1 MSTVIF
7 IVAMAVI
14 VLLGAWW
21 LKRERAKQKEELL
34 AKGRIAQG
42 SLEQVEEELRKVK
55 PRAKRKRKRAVRGL
69 DGQKIDLIEP
79 DQLMLDN
86 WLKRVTVLVNS
97 LLQAVRE
104 HQRAKEE
111 KSRLDERAEQ
121 LKSGPLSVQPRLCTS
136 QEAAAQWLQA
146 VRQACLDCRES
157 SERAQEAGAAAA
169 KAQRQVED
177 LLRELFHKKMEAE
190 GWELYRAPESFHQS
204 LSMVGIL
211 ATEIDR
217 SYCVFDS
224 MKAEAADSK
233 IKPSKPWPRP
243 PAYEPP
249 QLSETAEAE
258 LGKMAALINQALGD
272 LVAILAWQPEA
283 TVLQNGYN
291 SKAKEPEVEK
301 PSRPVEVEIDS
312 LLATLDKWAS
322 ELYAAE
328 QKAAAMA
335 VQIGSRLD
343 AMQERLSQLHDG
355 LADLE
360 DHEVTR
366 QQSIERHALNTAHLL
381 LSWQA
386 SGIRSALS
394 VLLKTRSTLKSKAET
409 SASSTAA
416 AQGRAEHE
424 ALTSLRNN
432 MRKACFAFA
441 QLTTAKQALERAKA
455 NRPTLA
461 QVVAPSLNQTSA
473 AAFLNTHARMSEI
486 SARNQLKT
494 KQHGGR
500 VNEAQAQVNE
510 RSKLVQAAL
519 KSADTAL
526 KAAIDKNQ
534 GGNADLAIAIK
545 AAAQLLG
552 KVLKD

>member
-7 IVAMAVI
+7 IVTMAVI
-14 VLLGAWW
+14 VLMGAWW

-97 LLQAVRE
+97 LLQTVRE
-104 HQRAKEE
+104 HQQAKAE

-157 SERAQEAGAAAA
+157 SEQAQEAGAAAD
-169 KAQRQVED
+169 KVQRQVED

-211 ATEIDR
+211 ASEIDR
-217 SYCVFDS
+217 GYHVFDS
-224 MKAEAADSK
+224 MKAEAADRK

-258 LGKMAALINQALGD
+258 LGKMAALIEEALSD
-272 LVAILAWQPEA
+272 LVAVLPRQPEA
-283 TVLQNGYN
+283 TVLQNSYN
-291 SKAKEPEVEK
+291 AKAKEPEVEK
-301 PSRPVEVEIDS
+301 PNRPLQDEIDS
-312 LLATLDKWAS
+312 LLDTLDQWAK
-322 ELYAAE
+322 ELYGAE

-335 VQIGSRLD
+335 VLIGGRLD
-343 AMQERLSQLHDG
+343 AMQERLSQVHDG
-355 LADLE
+355 LSDLE
-360 DHEVTR
+360 DHVVTR
-366 QQSIERHALNTAHLL
+366 QQSIERHALNTAHML

-394 VLLKTRSTLKSKAET
+394 ALLKTRATVKNKGET
-409 SASSTAA
+409 TAQDP
-416 AQGRAEHE
+416 AQSRAERE

-441 QLTTAKQALERAKA
+441 QLKTAQQAFERAKA
-455 NRPTLA
+455 NRPALA
-461 QVVAPSLNQTSA
+461 EVVAPSLNQTSA
-473 AAFLNTHARMSEI
+473 NAFLNTHARMSEI
-486 SARNQLKT
+486 TARNQLKT
-494 KQHGGR
+494 KQHGER

-519 KSADTAL
+519 KSADAAL
-526 KAAIDKNQ
+526 KTAIDKNQ
-534 GGNADLAIAIK
+534 DNADLAIAIK